1 MKNKKWIYRLST
13 LAMTGMAAFAL
24 TVTTGVANASCMW
37 YFGQDEMP
45 ENSKKLRKF

>member
-1 MKNKKWIYRLST
+1 MKRKKWMNRLST

-24 TVTTGVANASCMW
+24 TVTTGVANAVCCW

-45 ENSKKLRKF
+45 KGADKLRKF